1 MHPAGGKSQGLM
13 DIGGITKNPYTLDND
28 GEGDSYDQPDFGM
41 GSEHSNGSHKAK
53 NRLSVNINT
62 DPNETE

>member
-1 MHPAGGKSQGLM
+1 M

-28 GEGDSYDQPDFGM
+28 WEGDSYDQPDFGM